1 MAANDVK
8 KEQTKRKYDRRF
20 YIFLIL
26 SIIFLVCV
34 IYYSSVAEEE
44 EEYNP
49 TSSLVI
55 FDPDSTDYP
64 VESEENIDST
74 TTVVTDGV
82 LHVHMID
89 CGQADS
95 FLFEQNGEYG
105 LIDCGTRSTG
115 KDVVNYLK
123 NEGVDKLQFVMG
135 THPHDDHMGGMYD
148 VLDNFRCDVVYMP
161 KIETGLVTTN
171 WYIKLMTQ
179 IKENKIK
186 TINPKLD
193 DTFYLGDA
201 VFVVVGQLTPEEAGS
216 NVNNY
221 STVVKVSF
229 GEMDILMTG
238 DAETRVEE
246 KMLETRSNELQC
258 EILKLGHHGSNTS
271 TSDEFLKCVA
281 PDYGLISCEVGNKY
295 SHPSTETVK
304 KLKANKVKI
313 YRTDEASDVVLSI
326 SSDSVS
332 FNKKP
337 GDYLDGDTIMLKTKK
352 ESK

>member
-55 FDPDSTDYP
+55 FDPDPTDYP
-64 VESEENIDST
+64 VESEENIDNT

-82 LHVHMID
+82 LHVH
-89 CGQADS
+89 
-95 FLFEQNGEYG
+95 N
-105 LIDCGTRSTG
+105 
-115 KDVVNYLK
+115 
-123 NEGVDKLQFVMG
+123 
-135 THPHDDHMGGMYD
+135 DDHMGGMYD

-332 FNKKP
+332 FNKEP